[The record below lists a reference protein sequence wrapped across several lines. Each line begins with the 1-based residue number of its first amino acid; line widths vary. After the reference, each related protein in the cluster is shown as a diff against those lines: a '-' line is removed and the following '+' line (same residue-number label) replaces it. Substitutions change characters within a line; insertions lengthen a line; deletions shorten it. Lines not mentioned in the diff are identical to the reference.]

1 MKRFWLLFLLPVGIW
16 CSPSKG
22 LAQESGR
29 FRIRIPYLEENGKL
43 IVTAFVNGVPGRF
56 IVDTGAP
63 CCVSHS
69 FAEKAGIRDEGR
81 TAQGVDSNGAA
92 VSTSVVNIPSLKL
105 DSVFTFTRL
114 QAMKWAEGD
123 MLENLHIDGVIGY
136 NLLKQ
141 GILKLDARTGSMT
154 FTNYDGGLGIDYT
167 RAIPML
173 PDSYLTLL
181 RVQLKDGACDTVM
194 SYLRSPAF
202 WAPHRCS
209 SSKVGSASEFCDD
222 TSAFWLST
230 IWAPAFSWGLLVS
243 ILDRISAILF

>member
-1 MKRFWLLFLLPVGIW
+1 MKRFWLLFLLPLCIW

-69 FAEKAGIRDEGR
+69 FAAKAGIRDEGR

-141 GILKLDARTGSMT
+141 GIL
-154 FTNYDGGLGIDYT
+154 
-167 RAIPML
+167 
-173 PDSYLTLL
+173 
-181 RVQLKDGACDTVM
+181 
-194 SYLRSPAF
+194 
-202 WAPHRCS
+202 
-209 SSKVGSASEFCDD
+209 
-222 TSAFWLST
+222 
-230 IWAPAFSWGLLVS
+230 
-243 ILDRISAILF
+243 

>member
-1 MKRFWLLFLLPVGIW
+1 MPNGTYGGVRGRKTKVGRKLLRFP
-16 CSPSKG
+16 PT
-22 LAQESGR
+22 R
-29 FRIRIPYLEENGKL
+29 LEENGKL

-69 FAEKAGIRDEGR
+69 FAAKAGIRDEGR

-92 VSTSVVNIPSLKL
+92 VSTSVANIPSLKL

-154 FTNYDGGLGIDYT
+154 FTSYDGGLGIDYT

-173 PDSYLTLL
+173 PDTYLTLL
-181 RVQLKDGACDTVM
+181 RV
-194 SYLRSPAF
+194 S
-202 WAPHRCS
+202 
-209 SSKVGSASEFCDD
+209 
-222 TSAFWLST
+222 
-230 IWAPAFSWGLLVS
+230 
-243 ILDRISAILF
+243 